1 MKIFYLIVK
10 KSVIADEV
18 MKSIVL
24 TLTEQEGIN
33 AVEVMVENHEQVF
46 NEKEQ
51 PYNEPVSK
59 DMVVPTE
66 SI

>member
-1 MKIFYLIVK
+1 M
-10 KSVIADEV
+10 IADEV